1 MRWPVLTGE
10 ANESTAIQGG
20 RSLNKKTVRD
30 INVAGKRVLV
40 RVDFNVPLDKQTGEI
55 TDDTRIK
62 AALPTIKYLIEHKAK
77 VILCSHLGRPKGETP
92 ELTLKP
98 VAQRLGKLLDQPVL
112 IAGDC
117 IGPRAEGVVAALKDG
132 EVVLLENLRFHE
144 EEEKNDPGFA
154 KSLASLADLYVNDA
168 FGTAHRAHASTAGV
182 TRYLPA
188 VAGFLMEKELE
199 YLGKALAEPRR
210 PFAMIVGGAKVSDK
224 ITMLENILPK
234 VDALVIGGGMAN
246 TFLKAQGYDVGK
258 SKVENEQLDFARG
271 LVAKA
276 KEKGVHFLLPTDAV
290 AAERFEAESPNQTVP
305 VDKVPKDW
313 QMLDIGPQTVMRFG
327 EEIKKAH
334 TVVWNGPLGVFEFP
348 AFARGTQAIASLL
361 ARLDATTIIGGGDTA
376 AAVERQ
382 GLADKMTHVSTGGGA
397 SLEFLEGKTLPG
409 VAALLDK

>member
-1 MRWPVLTGE
+1 
-10 ANESTAIQGG
+10 
-20 RSLNKKTVRD
+20 LNKKTVRD
-30 INVAGKRVLV
+30 VDVAGKKVLV
-40 RVDFNVPLDKQTGEI
+40 RVDFNVPLDKKTGEI

-77 VILCSHLGRPKGETP
+77 VILCSHLGRPKGVTP

-98 VAQRLGKLLDQPVL
+98 VAQRLGKLLGEPVQ

-117 IGPRAEGVVAALKDG
+117 IGPRAEGVAAGLKDG
-132 EVVLLENLRFHE
+132 EVMLLENLRFHE
-144 EEEKNDPGFA
+144 EEEKNDPAFA
-154 KSLASLADLYVNDA
+154 KSLASMAEVYVNDA

-182 TRYLPA
+182 AKYLPA

-199 YLGKALAEPRR
+199 YLGKALVEPKR

-234 VDALVIGGGMAN
+234 VDSLVIGGGMAN
-246 TFLKAQGYDVGK
+246 TFLKAQGFDVGK
-258 SKVENEQLDFARG
+258 SKVEDEQLDFARG
-271 LVAKA
+271 LIAKA
-276 KEKGVHFLLPTDAV
+276 KEKGVHLLLPIDAV
-290 AAERFEAESPNQTVP
+290 AAEKFDAGSPSQTVL

-313 QMLDIGPQTVMRFG
+313 QILDIGPQTVSRFS

-334 TVVWNGPLGVFEFP
+334 TVVWNGPVGVFEFA
-348 AFARGTQAIASLL
+348 AFARGTQAMASIL
-361 ARLDATTIIGGGDTA
+361 AKLDATTIIGGGDTA

>member
-1 MRWPVLTGE
+1 
-10 ANESTAIQGG
+10 
-20 RSLNKKTVRD
+20 LNKKTVRD
-30 INVAGKRVLV
+30 IDVAGKKVLV
-40 RVDFNVPLDKQTGEI
+40 RVDFNVPQDKQTGEI

-62 AALPTIKYLIEHKAK
+62 AALPTIEYLMERKAK
-77 VILCSHLGRPKGETP
+77 VILCSHLGRPKGVTP

-98 VAQRLGKLLDQPVL
+98 VAQRLGKLLGRPVQ

-117 IGPRAEGVVAALKDG
+117 VGPRAEGAVAVLKDG
-132 EVVLLENLRFHE
+132 EVLLLENLRFHE
-144 EEEKNDPGFA
+144 EEEKNDPAFA
-154 KSLASLADLYVNDA
+154 KSLASLAEIYVNDA

-182 TRYLPA
+182 AKYLPA
-188 VAGFLMEKELE
+188 VAGLLMEKELE
-199 YLGKALAEPRR
+199 YLGKALAKPKR
-210 PFAMIVGGAKVSDK
+210 PFTMIVGGAKVSDK

-234 VDALVIGGGMAN
+234 VDALLIGGGMAN
-246 TFLKAQGYDVGK
+246 TFLKAQGCDVGK

-276 KEKGVHFLLPTDAV
+276 KEKGVHLLLPIDAV
-290 AAERFEAESPNQTVP
+290 AAEKFEAGSPNQTVP

-313 QMLDIGPQTVMRFG
+313 QLLDIGPQTVKRFS

-361 ARLDATTIIGGGDTA
+361 AKLDATTIIGGGDTA

-382 GLADKMTHVSTGGGA
+382 GLAGKMTHVSTGGGA

-409 VAALLDK
+409 VAALLDR

>member
-1 MRWPVLTGE
+1 M
-10 ANESTAIQGG
+10 
-20 RSLNKKTVRD
+20 NKKTVRD
-30 INVAGKRVLV
+30 VDVAGKKVLV
-40 RVDFNVPLDKQTGEI
+40 RVDFNVPQDKQTGEI

-62 AALPTIKYLIEHKAK
+62 AALPTIKYLVEHKAK
-77 VILCSHLGRPKGETP
+77 VILCSHLGRPKGVTP

-98 VAQRLGKLLDQPVL
+98 VAQRLGKLLGQPVQ

-117 IGPRAEGVVAALKDG
+117 VGPRAEGLVAVLNDG
-132 EVVLLENLRFHE
+132 EVLLLENLRFHE
-144 EEEKNDPGFA
+144 EEEKNDPAFA
-154 KSLASLADLYVNDA
+154 KSLASLGEVYVNDA

-182 TRYLPA
+182 TKYLPA

-199 YLGKALAEPRR
+199 YLGKALAEPKR

-276 KEKGVHFLLPTDAV
+276 KEKGVHLLLPIDAV
-290 AAERFEAESPNQTVP
+290 VAERFEAASPNQTVP

-313 QMLDIGPQTVMRFG
+313 QMLDIGPQTVMRFS

-348 AFARGTQAIASLL
+348 AFARGTQAIAALL
-361 ARLDATTIIGGGDTA
+361 AKLDATTIIGGGDTA
-376 AAVERQ
+376 AAVEQQ
-382 GLADKMTHVSTGGGA
+382 GLAGKMTHVSTGGGA
-397 SLEFLEGKTLPG
+397 SMEFLEGKTLPG
-409 VAALLDK
+409 VAALMDR

>member
-1 MRWPVLTGE
+1 
-10 ANESTAIQGG
+10 
-20 RSLNKKTVRD
+20 LNKKTVRD
-30 INVAGKRVLV
+30 IDVAGKKVLV
-40 RVDFNVPLDKQTGEI
+40 RVDFNVPLDKKTGEI

-62 AALPTIKYLIEHKAK
+62 AALPTIKYLVEHKAK
-77 VILCSHLGRPKGETP
+77 VVLCSHLGRPKGVTP

-98 VAQRLGKLLDQPVL
+98 VAQRLGKLLGQPVQ

-117 IGPRAEGVVAALKDG
+117 VGPRAEGATLALKDG
-132 EVVLLENLRFHE
+132 EVLLLENLRFHD
-144 EEEKNDPGFA
+144 EEEKNDPAFA
-154 KSLASLADLYVNDA
+154 KSLASLAEVYVNDA

-182 TRYLPA
+182 AKYLPA
-188 VAGFLMEKELE
+188 VAGLLMQKELE
-199 YLGKALAEPRR
+199 YLGKALAEPKR
-210 PFAMIVGGAKVSDK
+210 PFIMIVGGAKVSDK

-246 TFLKAQGYDVGK
+246 TFLKAQGCDVGK

-276 KEKGVHFLLPTDAV
+276 KERGVHLLLPIDAV
-290 AAERFEAESPNQTVP
+290 AAERFEAASPNQTVP

-313 QMLDIGPQTVMRFG
+313 QMLDIGPQTVMRFS

-376 AAVERQ
+376 AAVEQQ
-382 GLADKMTHVSTGGGA
+382 GLAGKMTHVSTGGGA
-397 SLEFLEGKTLPG
+397 ALEFLEGKTLPG
-409 VAALLDK
+409 VAALMDR

>member
-1 MRWPVLTGE
+1 
-10 ANESTAIQGG
+10 
-20 RSLNKKTVRD
+20 LNKKTVRD
-30 INVAGKRVLV
+30 IDVAGKKVLV
-40 RVDFNVPLDKQTGEI
+40 RVDFNVPQDKQTGEI

-62 AALPTIKYLIEHKAK
+62 AALPTIKYLVEHKAK
-77 VILCSHLGRPKGETP
+77 VILCSHLGRPKGVTP

-98 VAQRLGKLLDQPVL
+98 VAQRLGKLLGQPVQ

-117 IGPRAEGVVAALKDG
+117 VGPRAEGLVAVLNDG
-132 EVVLLENLRFHE
+132 EVLLLENLRFHE
-144 EEEKNDPGFA
+144 EEEKNDPAFA
-154 KSLASLADLYVNDA
+154 KSLASLGEVYVNDA

-182 TRYLPA
+182 TKYLPA

-199 YLGKALAEPRR
+199 YLGKALAEPKR

-276 KEKGVHFLLPTDAV
+276 KEKGVHLLLPIDAV
-290 AAERFEAESPNQTVP
+290 VAERFEAASPNQTVP

-313 QMLDIGPQTVMRFG
+313 QMLDIGPQTVMRFS

-348 AFARGTQAIASLL
+348 AFARGTQAIAALL
-361 ARLDATTIIGGGDTA
+361 AKLDATTIIGGGDTA
-376 AAVERQ
+376 AAVEQQ
-382 GLADKMTHVSTGGGA
+382 GLAGKMTHVSTGGGA

-409 VAALLDK
+409 VAALMDR

>member
-1 MRWPVLTGE
+1 M
-10 ANESTAIQGG
+10 
-20 RSLNKKTVRD
+20 NKKTVRD
-30 INVAGKRVLV
+30 IDVAGKKVLV
-40 RVDFNVPLDKQTGEI
+40 RVDFNVPLDKKTGEI

-62 AALPTIKYLIEHKAK
+62 AALPTIKYLVEHKAK
-77 VILCSHLGRPKGETP
+77 VVLCSHLGRPKGVTP

-98 VAQRLGKLLDQPVL
+98 VAQRLAKLLGQPVQ

-117 IGPRAEGVVAALKDG
+117 VGPRAEGATLALTDG
-132 EVVLLENLRFHE
+132 EVLLLENLRFHD
-144 EEEKNDPGFA
+144 EEEKNDPAFA
-154 KSLASLADLYVNDA
+154 KSLASLAEVYVNDA

-182 TRYLPA
+182 TKYLPA

-199 YLGKALAEPRR
+199 YLGKALADPKR
-210 PFAMIVGGAKVSDK
+210 PFIMIVGGAKVSDK

-234 VDALVIGGGMAN
+234 VDDLVIGGGMAN

-276 KEKGVHFLLPTDAV
+276 KERGVHLLLPIDAV
-290 AAERFEAESPNQTVP
+290 AAERFEAASPNQTVP

-313 QMLDIGPQTVMRFG
+313 QMLDIGPQTVMRFS

-376 AAVERQ
+376 AAVEQQ
-382 GLADKMTHVSTGGGA
+382 GLAGKMTHVSTGGGA
-397 SLEFLEGKTLPG
+397 ALEFLEGKTLPG
-409 VAALLDK
+409 VAALMDR

>member
-1 MRWPVLTGE
+1 
-10 ANESTAIQGG
+10 
-20 RSLNKKTVRD
+20 LNKKTVRD
-30 INVAGKRVLV
+30 IDVAGKKVLV
-40 RVDFNVPLDKQTGEI
+40 RVDFNVPQDKQTGEI

-62 AALPTIKYLIEHKAK
+62 AALPTIKYLVEHKAK
-77 VILCSHLGRPKGETP
+77 VILCSHLGRPKGVTP

-98 VAQRLGKLLDQPVL
+98 VAQRLGKLLGQPVQ

-117 IGPRAEGVVAALKDG
+117 VGPRAEGLVAVLNDG
-132 EVVLLENLRFHE
+132 EVLLLENLRFHE
-144 EEEKNDPGFA
+144 EEEKNDPAFA
-154 KSLASLADLYVNDA
+154 KSLASLGEVYVNDA

-182 TRYLPA
+182 TKYLPA

-199 YLGKALAEPRR
+199 YLGKALAEPKR

-276 KEKGVHFLLPTDAV
+276 KEKGVHLLLPIDAV
-290 AAERFEAESPNQTVP
+290 VAERFEAASPNQTVP

-313 QMLDIGPQTVMRFG
+313 QMLDIGPQTVMRFS

-348 AFARGTQAIASLL
+348 AFARGTQAIAALL
-361 ARLDATTIIGGGDTA
+361 AKLDATTIIGGGDTA
-376 AAVERQ
+376 AAVEQQ
-382 GLADKMTHVSTGGGA
+382 GLAGKMTHVSTGGGA
-397 SLEFLEGKTLPG
+397 SMEFLEGKTLPG
-409 VAALLDK
+409 VAALMDR

>member
-1 MRWPVLTGE
+1 M
-10 ANESTAIQGG
+10 
-20 RSLNKKTVRD
+20 NKKTVRD
-30 INVAGKRVLV
+30 IDVAGKKVLV
-40 RVDFNVPLDKQTGEI
+40 RVDFNVPQDKQTGEI

-62 AALPTIKYLIEHKAK
+62 AALPTIKYLVEHKAK
-77 VILCSHLGRPKGETP
+77 VILCSHLGRPKGVTP

-98 VAQRLGKLLDQPVL
+98 VAQRLGKLLGQPVQ

-117 IGPRAEGVVAALKDG
+117 VGPRAEGLVAVLNDG
-132 EVVLLENLRFHE
+132 EVLLLENLRFHE
-144 EEEKNDPGFA
+144 EEEKNDPAFA
-154 KSLASLADLYVNDA
+154 KSLASLGEVYVNDA

-182 TRYLPA
+182 TKYLPA

-199 YLGKALAEPRR
+199 YLGKALAEPKR

-276 KEKGVHFLLPTDAV
+276 KEKGVHLLLPIDAV
-290 AAERFEAESPNQTVP
+290 VAERFEAASPNQTVP

-313 QMLDIGPQTVMRFG
+313 QMLDIGPQTVMRFS

-348 AFARGTQAIASLL
+348 AFARGTQAIAALL
-361 ARLDATTIIGGGDTA
+361 AKLDATTIIGGGDTA
-376 AAVERQ
+376 AAVEQQ
-382 GLADKMTHVSTGGGA
+382 GLAGKMTHVSTGGGA

-409 VAALLDK
+409 VAALMDR

>member
-1 MRWPVLTGE
+1 
-10 ANESTAIQGG
+10 
-20 RSLNKKTVRD
+20 LNKKTVRD
-30 INVAGKRVLV
+30 VDVAGKKVLV
-40 RVDFNVPLDKQTGEI
+40 RVDFNVPLDKKTGEI

-77 VILCSHLGRPKGETP
+77 VILCSHLGRPKGVTP

-98 VAQRLGKLLDQPVL
+98 VAQRLGKLLGEPVQ

-117 IGPRAEGVVAALKDG
+117 IGPRAEGVAAGLKDG
-132 EVVLLENLRFHE
+132 EVMLLENLRFHG
-144 EEEKNDPGFA
+144 EEEKNDPAFA
-154 KSLASLADLYVNDA
+154 KSLASMAEVYVNDA

-182 TRYLPA
+182 AKYLPA

-199 YLGKALAEPRR
+199 YLGKALVEPKR

-234 VDALVIGGGMAN
+234 VDSLVIGGGMAN
-246 TFLKAQGYDVGK
+246 TFLKAQGFDVGK
-258 SKVENEQLDFARG
+258 SKVEDEQLDFARG
-271 LVAKA
+271 LIAKA
-276 KEKGVHFLLPTDAV
+276 KEKGVHLLLPIDAV
-290 AAERFEAESPNQTVP
+290 AAEKFDAGSPSQTVP

-313 QMLDIGPQTVMRFG
+313 QILDIGPQTVSRFS

-334 TVVWNGPLGVFEFP
+334 TVVWNGPVGVFEFA
-348 AFARGTQAIASLL
+348 AFARGTQAMASIL
-361 ARLDATTIIGGGDTA
+361 AKLDATTIIGGGDTA

>member
-1 MRWPVLTGE
+1 
-10 ANESTAIQGG
+10 
-20 RSLNKKTVRD
+20 LNKKTVRD
-30 INVAGKRVLV
+30 IDVAGKKVLV
-40 RVDFNVPLDKQTGEI
+40 RVDFNVPLDKKTGEI

-62 AALPTIKYLIEHKAK
+62 AALPTIKYLVEHKAK
-77 VILCSHLGRPKGETP
+77 VVLCSHLGRPKGVTP

-98 VAQRLGKLLDQPVL
+98 VAQRLAKLLGQPVQ

-117 IGPRAEGVVAALKDG
+117 VGPRAEGATLALTDG
-132 EVVLLENLRFHE
+132 EVLLLENLRFHD
-144 EEEKNDPGFA
+144 EEEKNDPAFA
-154 KSLASLADLYVNDA
+154 KSLASLAEVYVNDA

-182 TRYLPA
+182 TKYLPA

-199 YLGKALAEPRR
+199 YLGKALADPKR
-210 PFAMIVGGAKVSDK
+210 PFIMIVGGAKVSDK

-276 KEKGVHFLLPTDAV
+276 KEKGVHLLLPIDAV
-290 AAERFEAESPNQTVP
+290 AAERFEAASPNQTVP

-313 QMLDIGPQTVMRFG
+313 QMLDIGPQTVMRFS

-376 AAVERQ
+376 AAVEQQ
-382 GLADKMTHVSTGGGA
+382 GLAGKMTHVSTGGGA
-397 SLEFLEGKTLPG
+397 ALEFLEGKTLPG
-409 VAALLDK
+409 VAALMDR

>member
-1 MRWPVLTGE
+1 M
-10 ANESTAIQGG
+10 
-20 RSLNKKTVRD
+20 NKKTVRD
-30 INVAGKRVLV
+30 IDVTGKRVLV
-40 RVDFNVPLDKQTGEI
+40 RVDFNVPQDKKTSEI

-62 AALPTIKYLIEHKAK
+62 AALPTTKYLIEHKAK
-77 VILCSHLGRPKGETP
+77 VILCSHLGRPKGVTP

-98 VAQRLGKLLDQPVL
+98 VAQRLAKLLGQPVQ

-117 IGPRAEGVVAALKDG
+117 VGPRAEGATLALKDG
-132 EVVLLENLRFHE
+132 EVLLLENLRFHD
-144 EEEKNDPGFA
+144 EEEKNDPAFA
-154 KSLASLADLYVNDA
+154 KSLASLAEVYVNDA

-182 TRYLPA
+182 AKYLPA

-199 YLGKALAEPRR
+199 YLGKALAEPKR
-210 PFAMIVGGAKVSDK
+210 PFVMIVGGAKVSDK

-276 KEKGVHFLLPTDAV
+276 KEKGVHLLLPIDAV
-290 AAERFEAESPNQTVP
+290 VAERFEAASPNQTVP

-313 QMLDIGPQTVMRFG
+313 QMLDIGPQTVMRFS

-348 AFARGTQAIASLL
+348 AFARGTQAIAALL
-361 ARLDATTIIGGGDTA
+361 AKLDATTIIGGGDTA
-376 AAVERQ
+376 AAVEQQ
-382 GLADKMTHVSTGGGA
+382 GLAGKMTHVSTGGGA

-409 VAALLDK
+409 VAALMDR

>member
-1 MRWPVLTGE
+1 M
-10 ANESTAIQGG
+10 
-20 RSLNKKTVRD
+20 NKKTVRD
-30 INVAGKRVLV
+30 IDVTGKRVLV
-40 RVDFNVPLDKQTGEI
+40 RVDFNVPQDKKTGEI
-55 TDDTRIK
+55 AVVTRIK
-62 AALPTIKYLIEHKAK
+62 AALPTIKYLIEHKAR
-77 VILCSHLGRPKGETP
+77 VILCSHLGRPKGVTP

-98 VAQRLGKLLDQPVL
+98 VAQRLAKLLGQPVQ

-117 IGPRAEGVVAALKDG
+117 VGPRAEGATLALKDG
-132 EVVLLENLRFHE
+132 EVLLLENLRFHD
-144 EEEKNDPGFA
+144 EEEKNDPAFA
-154 KSLASLADLYVNDA
+154 KSLASLGEVYVNDA

-182 TRYLPA
+182 TKYLPA
-188 VAGFLMEKELE
+188 VAGFLMEREME
-199 YLGKALAEPRR
+199 YLGRALADPKR
-210 PFAMIVGGAKVSDK
+210 PFIMIVGGAKVSDK

-276 KEKGVHFLLPTDAV
+276 KEKGVHLLLPIDAV
-290 AAERFEAESPNQTVP
+290 VAERFEAASPNQTVP

-313 QMLDIGPQTVMRFG
+313 QMLDIGPQTVMRFS

-348 AFARGTQAIASLL
+348 AFARGTQAIAALL
-361 ARLDATTIIGGGDTA
+361 AKLDATTIIGGGDTA
-376 AAVERQ
+376 AAVEQQ
-382 GLADKMTHVSTGGGA
+382 GLAGKMTHVSTGGGA

-409 VAALLDK
+409 VAALMDR

>member
-1 MRWPVLTGE
+1 M
-10 ANESTAIQGG
+10 
-20 RSLNKKTVRD
+20 NKKTVRD
-30 INVAGKRVLV
+30 IDVAGKKVLV
-40 RVDFNVPLDKQTGEI
+40 RVDFNVPLDKKTGEI

-62 AALPTIKYLIEHKAK
+62 AALPTIKYLVEHKAK
-77 VILCSHLGRPKGETP
+77 VVLCSHLGRPKGVTP

-98 VAQRLGKLLDQPVL
+98 VAQRLGKLLGQPVQ

-117 IGPRAEGVVAALKDG
+117 VGPRAEGATLALKDG
-132 EVVLLENLRFHE
+132 EVLLLENLRFHD
-144 EEEKNDPGFA
+144 EEEKNDPAFA
-154 KSLASLADLYVNDA
+154 KSLASLAEVYVNDA

-182 TRYLPA
+182 AKYLPA
-188 VAGFLMEKELE
+188 VAGLLMQKELE
-199 YLGKALAEPRR
+199 YLGKALAEPKR
-210 PFAMIVGGAKVSDK
+210 PFIMIVGGAKVSDK

-246 TFLKAQGYDVGK
+246 TFLKAQGCDVGK

-276 KEKGVHFLLPTDAV
+276 KERGVHLLLPIDAV
-290 AAERFEAESPNQTVP
+290 AAERFEAASPNQTVP

-313 QMLDIGPQTVMRFG
+313 QMLDIGPQTVMRFS

-376 AAVERQ
+376 AAVEQQ
-382 GLADKMTHVSTGGGA
+382 GLAGKMTHVSTGGGA
-397 SLEFLEGKTLPG
+397 ALEFLEGKTLPG
-409 VAALLDK
+409 VAALMDR